1 MSEAK
6 LMKLGERYL
15 QSLKHYET
23 ALQKDVSAAPQLE
36 AAMILSDAK
45 VRLLEAAV
53 NASHVIIEQL
63 ALFAAGLHAL
73 DVAQQKQI
81 DGMSVTHPELM
92 KQLEPHLEGL
102 IGLNKLFANLHADE
116 CEFVLQFSKMVRD
129 RLGVSAGVDPNNPE
143 AMMQHLLTLGMKQVA
158 EGEKPAAG
166 TN

>member
-1 MSEAK
+1 MSEVK

-15 QSLKHYET
+15 QALKHYET
-23 ALQKDVSAAPQLE
+23 ASQKDVSAAPQLE
-36 AAMILSDAK
+36 AALAVSDAK

-53 NASHVIIEQL
+53 HASHVIIEQL

-81 DGMSVTHPELM
+81 DAMSATQPELV
-92 KQLEPHLEGL
+92 KQLEPHLDGL

-129 RLGVSAGVDPNNPE
+129 KLGVSAGVDPSNPE
-143 AMMQHLLTLGMKQVA
+143 AMMQHLLALGMKQVA
-158 EGEKPAAG
+158 EGEKPIAG
-166 TN
+166 SN